1 MDSSIVKFSIVVPVY
16 NAEKYLERCITSLLQ
31 QDIDPSAFEIIAV
44 NDGSKDTSEAIL
56 QRMAAAH
63 ENLRWV
69 TTVNQGVSE
78 ARNLGCRMAN
88 GQYLLFVDSDDYV
101 EPNSLGKIYEIIQQ
115 ESPDVLVMDYT
126 FWDEKDQ
133 AHLFSNSFRK
143 QPLPKEAMPGK
154 DFMQVCLPQVV
165 WCSAY
170 RTEFW
175 REHQLTFLPIRHE
188 DEEILPRIF
197 YYAQRVLFR
206 DVMFYYYFRN
216 PDSFMMNYD
225 ARACYHLINAMN
237 SVELFRKQQIKEEK
251 LNKFFQNLI
260 ASRLLSVIVLG
271 VRSGLSQAE
280 LVKIVREMKKNQL
293 APLPKGKKGL
303 HRFLYNYWVS
313 GFVAYYRIKKK
324 HKK

>member
-16 NAEKYLERCITSLLQ
+16 NAEKYLERCILSLLQ
-31 QDIDPSAFEIIAV
+31 QDMDPSTFEIIAV
-44 NDGSKDTSEAIL
+44 NDGSKDASEAIL
-56 QRMAAAH
+56 QRMAAVHA
-63 ENLRWV
+63 NLRWV
-69 TTVNQGVSE
+69 TTANQGVSE

-101 EPNSLGKIYEIIQQ
+101 EPNSLGKIYEILQQ

-133 AHLFSNSFRK
+133 QHLFSDSFRK
-143 QPLPKEAMPGK
+143 RSLPREAMAGK

-225 ARACYHLINAMN
+225 ARACYHLIQAMN
-237 SVELFRKQQIKEEK
+237 SVEQFRQQQVKEEK

-280 LVKIVREMKKNQL
+280 LVKIVKEMKKNKL
-293 APLPKGKKGL
+293 APLPNGKKGF

-324 HKK
+324 RKK